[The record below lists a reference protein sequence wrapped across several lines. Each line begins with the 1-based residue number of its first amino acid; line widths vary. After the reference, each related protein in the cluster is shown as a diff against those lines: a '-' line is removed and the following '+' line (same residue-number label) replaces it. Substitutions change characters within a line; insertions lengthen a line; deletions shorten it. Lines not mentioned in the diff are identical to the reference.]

1 MNYLIEKWE
10 KMYAELNHRRKI
22 INGQNMYK
30 KMTNKLSD
38 NTIKKFF
45 NILSE
50 DKIMIFFTA
59 GVLYFGW

>member
-1 MNYLIEKWE
+1 M
-10 KMYAELNHRRKI
+10 
-22 INGQNMYK
+22 INE
-30 KMTNKLSD
+30 LSD
-38 NTIKKFF
+38 NTIKKFL

>member
-30 KMTNKLSD
+30 KDDQWVIRQYN
-38 NTIKKFF
+38 
-45 NILSE
+45 
-50 DKIMIFFTA
+50 
-59 GVLYFGW
+59 